1 MYSITLEDLERRIK
15 FLNEITGN
23 PTDKYEYG
31 DFKVGN
37 YHLYRA
43 CGKHYLHQV
52 ANKNGGTTDILH
64 GGSKRDLCDRL
75 NILIDG
81 VILGKSLTEDDS

>member
-23 PTDKYEYG
+23 PTDTYAYG

-37 YHLYRA
+37 YHSYRA

-64 GGSKRDLCDRL
+64 GGSKRNTKNDQ
-75 NILIDG
+75 
-81 VILGKSLTEDDS
+81 